1 MQNWIDNSFHEAFG
15 QEWYLG
21 SLVETSTNP
30 SFDLKEGDQYTDEA
44 LIIRDMTYTIY
55 FDITSDILENDPYQ
69 IIPVSSIENYLR
81 VEEDISID
89 TDKHIDELFVCDEKP
104 EQKQK
109 DRTEFI
115 KQEQLQL
122 ISNRNPDHHR
132 LLWDQCENCFIPNYK
147 KVLKS
152 NMQVCEECGSYFK
165 MTSSDRIDLL
175 IDEGTW
181 TPLDQDMGSLDPIQF
196 DSGAELESAGEF
208 IEEWNE
214 EIYQYKLS
222 KDLKEGQ
229 ALEIAANLIEEP
241 WLPEYVKPTDKAGM
255 DEKLTKP
262 DLDEGGDIDQ
272 TRQRHQE
279 WDTYIKLNTPQPWN
293 PEGNTV
299 LEGVEESQREE
310 EWIRELYEDKES
322 QDDEGELNEDEES
335 QGEETNNEEKKYGE
349 RLNFYK
355 KETGLLDAVQTG
367 VGQLN
372 GLPVALGVMDSRFL
386 AGSMGCVVGEK
397 ITRLIE
403 YATKNLLPL
412 IIVSASGGARVHEGS
427 LSLMQMAKISAA
439 LYDYQF
445 NKRLFYLSIITSP
458 TTGGVTA
465 SFAMLGDIIITEP
478 GTFVAFAGPRV
489 VQQILNETIPEEEQE
504 AESLFEKGFF
514 DFIVPRHLLKSVIS
528 ELFKLHGL

>member
-1 MQNWIDNSFHEAFG
+1 MQNWIDNSFQPEF
-15 QEWYLG
+15 EEDSYFG
-21 SLVETSTNP
+21 SLGENSTNP
-30 SFDLKEGDQYTDEA
+30 SLDLKGGDQHIET
-44 LIIRDMTYTIY
+44 LILRATTGETATIY
-55 FDITSDILENDPYQ
+55 LDITLNAPHQMIRA
-69 IIPVSSIENYLR
+69 SSIQNSLWTKKD
-81 VEEDISID
+81 VSID
-89 TDKHIDELFVCDEKP
+89 TDRYINELIFCDKNS

-109 DRTEFI
+109 DRTELI

-132 LLWDQCENCFIPNYK
+132 TLWDQCENCFIPNYK

-152 NMQVCEECGSYFK
+152 NMQICEECGSYFK

-181 TPLDQDMGSLDPIQF
+181 SPLDIDMVSIDSSEF
-196 DSGAELESAGEF
+196 DSEAELECYEDL
-208 IEEWNE
+208 IQEWNE
-214 EIYQYKLS
+214 EMYQAFIRKLS

-229 ALEIAANLIEEP
+229 TLETPANLIEEP
-241 WLPEYVKPTDKAGM
+241 WLPESEENVGM
-255 DEKLTKP
+255 NEKWAKP
-262 DLDEGGDIDQ
+262 DLDEAPD
-272 TRQRHQE
+272 
-279 WDTYIKLNTPQPWN
+279 
-293 PEGNTV
+293 
-299 LEGVEESQREE
+299 EEASDANEE
-310 EWIRELYEDKES
+310 E
-322 QDDEGELNEDEES
+322 EGAA
-335 QGEETNNEEKKYGE
+335 YVE
-349 RLNFYK
+349 RLAFYK
-355 KETGLLDAVQTG
+355 NETGLLDAVQTG

-372 GLPVALGVMDSRFL
+372 GFPVALGVMDFRFL

-397 ITRLIE
+397 LTRLIE
-403 YATKNLLPL
+403 YANKNLLPL

-439 LYDYQF
+439 LYNYQL
-445 NKRLFYLSIITSP
+445 NKRLVYISILTSP

-514 DFIVPRHLLKSVIS
+514 DLIVPRHLLKSVIS
-528 ELFKLHGL
+528 ELFKLHAL

>member
-1 MQNWIDNSFHEAFG
+1 MQSWLDNSFPTEFEQEAFF
-15 QEWYLG
+15 G
-21 SLVETSTNP
+21 SIYENSMNP
-30 SFDLKEGDQYTDEA
+30 SLNLKWEDA
-44 LIIRDMTYTIY
+44 FIIRDMMGETSAIS
-55 FDITSDILENDPYQ
+55 FDITTNILENDPHP
-69 IIPVSSIENYLR
+69 IILASSIQNYRLTKKDINMDTMIVCAEN
-81 VEEDISID
+81 S
-89 TDKHIDELFVCDEKP
+89 

-122 ISNRNPDHHR
+122 IKNRNPDHHR
-132 LLWDQCENCFIPNYK
+132 TLWDQCENCFIPNYK

-152 NMQVCEECGSYFK
+152 NMQICEECGSYFK

-181 TPLDQDMGSLDPIQF
+181 NPLDQDMVSLDSSEF
-196 DSGAELESAGEF
+196 DSDAELEYYEDL
-208 IEEWNE
+208 IKEWNDE
-214 EIYQYKLS
+214 MYQAFIRKLS
-222 KDLKEGQ
+222 TDLT
-229 ALEIAANLIEEP
+229 LEIIVSLIEEP
-241 WLPEYVKPTDKAGM
+241 WLPEYIKPEENV
-255 DEKLTKP
+255 EKWAKP
-262 DLDEGGDIDQ
+262 DPDEGEESPDEEGWIWELDED
-272 TRQRHQE
+272 
-279 WDTYIKLNTPQPWN
+279 
-293 PEGNTV
+293 EG
-299 LEGVEESQREE
+299 EESEDE
-310 EWIRELYEDKES
+310 AEWMW
-322 QDDEGELNEDEES
+322 ELNEDEDE
-335 QGEETNNEEKKYGE
+335 GEESEDIEDSEANEENDGLAYVE
-349 RLNFYK
+349 RLTFYK

-367 VGQLN
+367 IGQLD
-372 GLPVALGVMDSRFL
+372 GLPVALGVMDFRFL

-412 IIVSASGGARVHEGS
+412 IILSTSGGARVHEGS

-439 LYDYQF
+439 LYDYQS
-445 NKRLFYLSIITSP
+445 NKKFFYISILTSP

-514 DFIVPRHLLKSVIS
+514 DLIVPRHLLKGVIS
-528 ELFKLHGL
+528 ELFKLHAR

>member
-1 MQNWIDNSFHEAFG
+1 MMQNWIDNSFQAEF
-15 QEWYLG
+15 EKESYFG
-21 SLVETSTNP
+21 SLGENSTNP
-30 SFDLKEGDQYTDEA
+30 RSGGDRYPEA
-44 LIIRDMTYTIY
+44 LIIRDITGETSAIY
-55 FDITSDILENDPYQ
+55 FDITDDILENDPHQ
-69 IIPVSSIENYLR
+69 TILASPIENDLWAEKD
-81 VEEDISID
+81 VSIH
-89 TDKHIDELFVCDEKP
+89 TYRYINELIFYAEKSQ
-104 EQKQK
+104 QKQK

-122 ISNRNPDHHR
+122 ISNRNPDHYR
-132 LLWDQCENCFIPNYK
+132 NLWDQCENCFIPNYK

-152 NMQVCEECGSYFK
+152 NMQICEECGSYFK
-165 MTSSDRIDLL
+165 MTSSDRIELL

-181 TPLDQDMGSLDPIQF
+181 NPLDQDMVSLDSSEF
-196 DSGAELESAGEF
+196 DSEAELECYEDN
-208 IEEWNE
+208 IKEWNE
-214 EIYQYKLS
+214 EMCQVFMRKLS

-229 ALEIAANLIEEP
+229 ALKRTANLIEEP
-241 WLPEYVKPTDKAGM
+241 WLPEYIQPEEKA
-255 DEKLTKP
+255 EEWTKP
-262 DLDEGGDIDQ
+262 DLDEG
-272 TRQRHQE
+272 
-279 WDTYIKLNTPQPWN
+279 
-293 PEGNTV
+293 
-299 LEGVEESQREE
+299 EESQDEE
-310 EWIRELYEDKES
+310 GRIWELDK
-322 QDDEGELNEDEES
+322 GEES
-335 QGEETNNEEKKYGE
+335 QEIENSEASEEEDEDAPYVE
-349 RLNFYK
+349 RLAFYK

-367 VGQLN
+367 VGQLK
-372 GLPVALGVMDSRFL
+372 GRPVALGVMDFRFL

-412 IIVSASGGARVHEGS
+412 IILSASGGARVHEGS

-439 LYDYQF
+439 LYDYQS
-445 NKRLFYLSIITSP
+445 NKRLFYISILTSP

-514 DFIVPRHLLKSVIS
+514 DLIVPRHLLKNVIS